1 YSLAAAPVQAC
12 LVRVLIRP
20 EKIRVL
26 PNGAGPAHSLN
37 SMRCSGRVERLQ
49 YLGYRTEYQILVGDS
64 RMLGGRRGEGA
75 QAFHRGEAVELEW
88 DRSRM
93 LIFKAGTGK

>member
-1 YSLAAAPVQAC
+1 
-12 LVRVLIRP
+12 
-20 EKIRVL
+20 
-26 PNGAGPAHSLN
+26 
-37 SMRCSGRVERLQ
+37 MRCSGRVERLQ

-64 RMLGGRRGEGA
+64 RMLVWRMSEGRP
-75 QAFHRGEAVELEW
+75 AFQPGEAVELEW